1 MIHKS
6 HRFQI
11 LFVGIVLTAL
21 SVMPV
26 HGQKKKRGD
35 DNQAAKHREAEFYLT
50 EGEKYF
56 ILEDYAKALTYY
68 ERALEAN
75 PESGTLHYKIAD
87 VLSKSD
93 KQEDLLKASVSIEK
107 ALKYDR
113 TNKYFFLS
121 AAMIYNSLG
130 KFDEAAAAYEEMLAS
145 IKGTEEYLYELAA
158 VYQYAHKE
166 DAAIKTYDRA
176 EKVFGVNDVSSVQK
190 IRLYLEKNKLEECIE
205 EGEKL
210 LAAFPGEESYVMAF
224 AEVLSQKGYHSQ
236 AIQYLETFIAENTEA
251 GNAMMLLAGFYR
263 DNDQEEKARPLLL
276 ELFKNPSVEVSG
288 KLIVLGAY
296 NAELNDK
303 KTKGFSDPEKAKFVM
318 QLFELLREAAP
329 DHPAIHII
337 GGDLYLATG
346 ESRLAQEE
354 YLKSVEEGEVSFEV
368 WENLIYLEIQLEEF
382 DKAIAHA
389 EEALEMYP
397 NQGMIHYFHGFAHS
411 RKRNFQD
418 AIHSFETA
426 KRLSSSKPPFLSEIN
441 SMLGDAYHA
450 VKNHVKSDEAYEE
463 ALAFNPNNAV
473 ILNNYSYYLAV
484 RKENLDKAEKMS
496 GTLVKNYPDNATFLD
511 THAWVLFV
519 REKYKDARKMIEKA
533 IETGKANATQ
543 FEHYGDI
550 LYKLGDVDGAV
561 EQWEKARG
569 LNAKSESLNK
579 KIANRKIYE

>member
-1 MIHKS
+1 M
-6 HRFQI
+6 
-11 LFVGIVLTAL
+11 LAVL
-21 SVMPV
+21 SVLPV
-26 HGQKKKRGD
+26 YGQKKKRND
-35 DNQAAKHREAEFYLT
+35 ESQAARNREAEFYLT

-75 PESGTLHYKIAD
+75 PESGTLHYRVAE
-87 VLSKSD
+87 VLSRSD
-93 KQEDLLKASVSIEK
+93 KQEDLLKASASIEK
-107 ALKYDR
+107 ALKLDR

-121 AAMIYNSLG
+121 AATIYNSLG
-130 KFDEAAAAYEEMLAS
+130 KFDDAAASYESMIES
-145 IKGTEEYLYELAA
+145 IPGTEEYLYELAA

-176 EKVFGVNDVSSVQK
+176 EKAFGVNEVSSVQK
-190 IRLYLEKNKLEECIE
+190 IRLYLEKNKLDECIE

-210 LAAFPGEESYVMAF
+210 IAAFPGEESYVMAF
-224 AEVLSQKGYHSQ
+224 AEVLSQKGYHAQ
-236 AIQYLETFIAENTEA
+236 AIQYLEKFITENKEA

-263 DNDQEEKARPLLL
+263 DNGEEEKARPLLL
-276 ELFKNPSVEVSG
+276 QLFKNPSVEVSG

-296 NAELNDK
+296 NAELNGK
-303 KTKGFSDPEKAKFVM
+303 KTKGFSDPEKAKFAM
-318 QLFELLREAAP
+318 QLFELLRESAP
-329 DHPAIHII
+329 EHPALHII

-346 ESRLAQEE
+346 ESKLAQEE
-354 YLKSVEEGEVSFEV
+354 YLKSVEEGDVSFEV

-389 EEALEMYP
+389 EEALEMFP
-397 NQGMIHYFHGFAHS
+397 NQGMIHYFHGFAHL
-411 RKRNFQD
+411 RKRNFQY
-418 AIHSFETA
+418 AVTSFETA
-426 KRLSSSKPPFLSEIN
+426 KRLSASKPPFLSEIN

-450 VKNHVKSDEAYEE
+450 LKNHTKSDQAYEE

-484 RKENLDKAEKMS
+484 RKENLDKAERMS
-496 GTLVKNYPDNATFLD
+496 ATLVKNYPDNATFLD
-511 THAWVLFV
+511 TYAWVLFV
-519 REKYKDARKMIEKA
+519 REKYKDARKVIEKA
-533 IETGKANATQ
+533 IEMGKASATA